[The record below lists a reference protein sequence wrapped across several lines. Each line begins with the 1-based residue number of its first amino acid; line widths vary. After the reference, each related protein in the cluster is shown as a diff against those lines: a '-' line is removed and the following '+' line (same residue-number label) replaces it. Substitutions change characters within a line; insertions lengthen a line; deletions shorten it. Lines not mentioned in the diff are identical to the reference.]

1 MRQRSKQIQAAMALP
16 GCDHPGSLR
25 AAGVCRTVIVVY
37 CPRGCT
43 DVEIDAPEQ
52 RSAHQPEADDPAAV

>member
-1 MRQRSKQIQAAMALP
+1 MRQPSKQSCLAATIP
-16 GCDHPGSLR
+16 F
-25 AAGVCRTVIVVY
+25 AARGRVCRIVIVVY
-37 CPRGCT
+37 CPGGCT